1 MEEGRTTDNFFD
13 RLNKAQRE
21 FFDEISEHSV
31 LYISLSVVFILELIS
46 NLVASYAIMLSI
58 GAEICSRGIFFMVQ
72 TIVIVLIKSS
82 LSYKQMCACGVVW
95 LNSLLQ
101 TLGMASSPIES
112 LIFSCAVFIP
122 LFAIFEETQE
132 SLHR

>member
-1 MEEGRTTDNFFD
+1 
-13 RLNKAQRE
+13 
-21 FFDEISEHSV
+21 
-31 LYISLSVVFILELIS
+31 
-46 NLVASYAIMLSI
+46 MLSILSIDTTIHFRVLTIKFVLGI
-58 GAEICSRGIFFMVQ
+58 GAEICSRGVFFMVQ
-72 TIVIVLIKSS
+72 TIVIVLIESS